1 MQERETR
8 LLMLVDDEPAQ
19 CGLVSAIASRA
30 GWRTVFAR
38 DAETAIAML
47 GTQDGMM
54 LDAIILDQW
63 VPGTDSAS
71 LISELK
77 LRRPALPILLMT
89 SIGSN
94 EAAIDAMRAGA
105 SDYIIKPVAP
115 ERLIAALSMAADES
129 KELGELHPLT
139 EKITQPLAFEEIIG
153 SAPALRTALAIAAK
167 AARSRAP
174 VFIEGEHGV
183 GKEVVA
189 DAIQAASPRA
199 KLPYLKVNCGAI
211 ASNLLDSLLF
221 GHEKDAF
228 AGAFDRRIGIFQQA
242 EGGTVFLDEV
252 DLLPP
257 ETQIRLVRLL
267 TQGEISPLGATH
279 SYRIDVRILSAS
291 NTSLANKLADGQFR
305 EDLYYRLNVV
315 QLTIPPLRE
324 RSSDIPALAR
334 HFLGRMASQPG
345 LRSLGITDEALT
357 MLRGYD
363 WPGNVR
369 QL

>member
-1 MQERETR
+1 
-8 LLMLVDDEPAQ
+8 
-19 CGLVSAIASRA
+19 
-30 GWRTVFAR
+30 
-38 DAETAIAML
+38 ML

-54 LDAIILDQW
+54 LDALILDQW
-63 VPGTDSAS
+63 VPRADSTS

-77 LRRPALPILLMT
+77 SRRPALPILLMT

-115 ERLIAALSMAADES
+115 ERLIAALRMAADKS
-129 KELGELHPLT
+129 KELDELHPLT

-153 SAPALRTALAIAAK
+153 SAPAFRTALAIAAR

-174 VFIEGEHGV
+174 IFIEGEHGV

-189 DAIQAASPRA
+189 DATQAASPRA

-267 TQGEISPLGATH
+267 TQGEISPLGAAH

-324 RSSDIPALAR
+324 RTSDIPPLPAIFSVAWPAGPGFAALASPMR
-334 HFLGRMASQPG
+334 H
-345 LRSLGITDEALT
+345 
-357 MLRGYD
+357 
-363 WPGNVR
+363 
-369 QL
+369 

>member
-1 MQERETR
+1 MQESETR
-8 LLMLVDDEPAQ
+8 LLMLVDDEPAR
-19 CGLVSAIASRA
+19 CRMLSAIASRA
-30 GWRTVFAR
+30 GWRTVIAR
-38 DAETAIAML
+38 NAETAIAML

-63 VPGTDSAS
+63 VPGSDIAS

-77 LRRPALPILLMT
+77 SRRPALPILLMT
-89 SIGSN
+89 STGPN
-94 EAAIDAMRAGA
+94 EAVIDAMRAGA
-105 SDYIIKPVAP
+105 SNYIIKPVAP
-115 ERLIAALSMAADES
+115 ERLIAALGMAADKS

-139 EKITQPLAFEEIIG
+139 EKLPQPLAFEEIIG
-153 SAPALRTALAIAAK
+153 SAPAFRTALAIAAK

-174 VFIEGEHGV
+174 ILIEGENGV

-199 KLPYLKVNCGAI
+199 KFPYLKVNCSAI
-211 ASNLLDSLLF
+211 SSNLLDSILF

-228 AGAFDRRIGIFQQA
+228 AGAFDRRIGVFQQA

-267 TQGEISPLGATH
+267 TQNEISPLGATH

-291 NTSLANKLADGQFR
+291 NG
-305 EDLYYRLNVV
+305 
-315 QLTIPPLRE
+315 
-324 RSSDIPALAR
+324 
-334 HFLGRMASQPG
+334 
-345 LRSLGITDEALT
+345 
-357 MLRGYD
+357 
-363 WPGNVR
+363 
-369 QL
+369 